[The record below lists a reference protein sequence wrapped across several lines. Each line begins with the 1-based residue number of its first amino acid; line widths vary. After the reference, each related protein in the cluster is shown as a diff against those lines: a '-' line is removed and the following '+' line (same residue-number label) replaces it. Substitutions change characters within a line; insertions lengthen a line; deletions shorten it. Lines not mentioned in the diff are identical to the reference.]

1 MFYALTLIWLTH
13 ATMEHQII
21 LHTALLNDCIIAKE
35 VYQETIAQEDKERV
49 KVVCLATKDLEPF

>member
-1 MFYALTLIWLTH
+1 
-13 ATMEHQII
+13 MEHQII

-35 VYQETIAQEDKERV
+35 VYQNTIAEADKERV

>member
-1 MFYALTLIWLTH
+1 MFYALTLIWLTN

-35 VYQETIAQEDKERV
+35 VYQNTIAEADKERV